1 MEESTTH
8 KCFISFKKE
17 DDYYKGLLV
26 TKYGDQM
33 INKSLEEPIN
43 SEDEDY
49 IMRKIR
55 EEHLADSTVTIVL
68 IGSYSN
74 ENLGYEEQKYIKRE
88 LQASL
93 YDGDGNTRNG
103 ILGIVLPS
111 MTSSVYKGTYRCYT
125 CGDNHNYV
133 TIDDTTVIKEFS
145 KNYYIDNPSAKCCWQ
160 EEDRYCVLV
169 KWEDFVNNP
178 QEYIQKA
185 YDKRSAE
192 ISEKVTVYPK

>member
-1 MEESTTH
+1 MEESKTH

-17 DDYYKGLLV
+17 DDYYKELLV

-33 INKSLEEPIN
+33 INKSLEEPID

-49 IMRKIR
+49 IMHKIR
-55 EEHLADSTVTIVL
+55 EDHLSDSTVTIFL

-103 ILGIVLPS
+103 ILGIVLSS
-111 MTSSVYKGTYRCYT
+111 MTSSVYKGSYPCYT
-125 CGDNHNYV
+125 CMGTHNNV
-133 TIDDTTVIKEFS
+133 NIDDNTVIKEFS
-145 KNYYIDNPSAKCCWQ
+145 KNYYIDNPSGKCCWK

-169 KWEDFVNNP
+169 KWDDFIKNP
-178 QEYIQKA
+178 QEYIQQA

-192 ISEKVTVYPK
+192 ISKKVTVYPK

>member
-1 MEESTTH
+1 MEESKTH
-8 KCFISFKKE
+8 KCFISFKDEDEDYKE
-17 DDYYKGLLV
+17 YLV
-26 TKYGDQM
+26 TNYRKQM
-33 INKSLEEPIN
+33 INKSLEEAID

-68 IGSYSN
+68 IGSRSN

-93 YDGDGNTRNG
+93 YDGEDNTRNG

-111 MTSSVYKGTYRCYT
+111 MTSSVYTGSHKCET
-125 CGDNHNYV
+125 CLKTHNYV
-133 TIDDTTVIKEFS
+133 NINDTTIIKEFS
-145 KNYYIDNPSAKCCWQ
+145 KNYYIENPSGKCCWK

-169 KWEDFVNNP
+169 KWEDFINNP

-185 YDKRSAE
+185 YDKRSAD
-192 ISEKVTVYPK
+192 ISKKVTVYPK